1 MRRNKLVAVWIGA
14 ALAVT
19 LTAAEP
25 AAAAPDY
32 IADMGWGMAA
42 IGSNL
47 FYMPAKMLYAVGGGI
62 VGGLGYGLT
71 GGNLG
76 VAQSI
81 WSPSLGGTWILSPE
95 MMNGKSP
102 ILFTGESYEADS
114 GTGSG
119 GKG

>member
-14 ALAVT
+14 LLAVT
-19 LTAAEP
+19 LTAAKP

-62 VGGLGYGLT
+62 VGGLGYCLT
-71 GGNLG
+71 GGSLD

-95 MMNGKSP
+95 MMRGKNP
-102 ILFTGESYEADS
+102 ILFSGESYEV
-114 GTGSG
+114 G
-119 GKG
+119 GAASVGGAG